1 MATGLQFID
10 YCFQVAKALPTQR
23 SLWVDL
29 STIIGEVEEPL
40 PISTTNIWW
49 IMNGF
54 DLVALLFLAVAAMT
68 GASIITMFAY
78 FRVLGRKRNEL
89 PNYKK
94 RKDIYNVDP
103 ALAHGHH
110 EPHV

>member
-1 MATGLQFID
+1 
-10 YCFQVAKALPTQR
+10 
-23 SLWVDL
+23 
-29 STIIGEVEEPL
+29 
-40 PISTTNIWW
+40 
-49 IMNGF
+49 MNGF

-78 FRVLGRKRNEL
+78 FKVLGRKRNEL

-94 RKDIYNVDP
+94 RKDVYNVDP

-110 EPHV
+110 EPHVWGTATLLKVNLIPYLLMLLPLLSHELTPE

>member
-1 MATGLQFID
+1 
-10 YCFQVAKALPTQR
+10 
-23 SLWVDL
+23 
-29 STIIGEVEEPL
+29 
-40 PISTTNIWW
+40 
-49 IMNGF
+49 MNGF

-78 FRVLGRKRNEL
+78 FKVLGRKRNEL

-94 RKDIYNVDP
+94 RKDVYNVDP

-110 EPHV
+110 EPHVWEASTLLRGSLITYLLVLLPRWSPELTLW